1 MAKPRKILEKQET
14 KGLGKTYYGCP
25 WCFRFVARKR
35 GLQQCA
41 KCGGMVD
48 NDNTE
53 PWPPKTRMKFDGK
66 ESWR

>member
-1 MAKPRKILEKQET
+1 MPKPKPLLIREDREDGWIYICPYCHRYVTRKK
-14 KGLGKTYYGCP
+14 
-25 WCFRFVARKR
+25 

-48 NDNTE
+48 NDATE
-53 PWPPKTRMKFDGK
+53 ACPPKTKIKFDGK